1 MNLGMYKDEVKLVPY
16 TAEWSE
22 EFQRVKKQILF
33 STGLETG
40 RVEHIGSTAIVDM
53 PSKPIIDIVV
63 GVEDINA
70 LDKDFFKAM
79 HSVGF
84 LRLRVERP
92 KEIVLAR
99 FKDELYE
106 IKTHFVHLVKYKG
119 EHWRNLIFFRDYLN
133 IHEHEKKEYMELKEE
148 LSKRGNIIINNYTN
162 LKESFVKSLIAK
174 RRSSNDN

>member
-63 GVEDINA
+63 GVEDIN
-70 LDKDFFKAM
+70 M
-79 HSVGF
+79 
-84 LRLRVERP
+84 RL
-92 KEIVLAR
+92 KLTLFI
-99 FKDELYE
+99 
-106 IKTHFVHLVKYKG
+106 
-119 EHWRNLIFFRDYLN
+119 W
-133 IHEHEKKEYMELKEE
+133 
-148 LSKRGNIIINNYTN
+148 
-162 LKESFVKSLIAK
+162 
-174 RRSSNDN
+174 